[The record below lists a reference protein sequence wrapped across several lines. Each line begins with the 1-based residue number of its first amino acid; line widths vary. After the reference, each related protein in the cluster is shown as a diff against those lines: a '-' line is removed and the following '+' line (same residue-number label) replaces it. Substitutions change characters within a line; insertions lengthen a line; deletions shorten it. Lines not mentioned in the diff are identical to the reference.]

1 MGLKNI
7 VKPYLEG
14 KDIHRYYIDKVDK
27 FVNITNLDKTEK
39 WHYQEKIITQ
49 RIVGQNKIKFL
60 LLLVILIA

>member
-27 FVNITNLDKTEK
+27 FVNITNLDKK
-39 WHYQEKIITQ
+39 QRNGIIK
-49 RIVGQNKIKFL
+49 RK
-60 LLLVILIA
+60 